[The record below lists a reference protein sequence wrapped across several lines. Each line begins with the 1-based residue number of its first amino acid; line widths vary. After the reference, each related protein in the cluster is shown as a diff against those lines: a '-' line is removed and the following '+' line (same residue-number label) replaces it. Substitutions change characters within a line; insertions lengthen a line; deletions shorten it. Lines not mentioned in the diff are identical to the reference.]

1 MHLNTLKNKI
11 FEIQNDTEF
20 NEIALEIFRYQYN
33 NNHIY
38 KQFIDINDFKISE
51 INHYKSIPF
60 LPIEFFKTHKIL
72 SSNII
77 PEMFFESSGTS
88 GMTRSRHF
96 ISNIDI
102 YEKSFLKSFETF
114 YGNIEK
120 YCLIALLPNYQEQK
134 NSSLIYMINK
144 LIAATKNTDSG
155 FYLYNLEN
163 LAKKLTELNTKK
175 QQTILFGVTYALLD
189 LAENFPINIPE
200 TIIFETGGMKGR
212 RKEMIKEELHN
223 RLKTAFKV
231 NTIHGEYGMTELLS
245 QAYSKENGRFYAP
258 KWMKIL
264 IRETN
269 DPFSI
274 LDNNRTGGINII
286 DLANIESCSFI
297 ATQDLG
303 IRFEDGSFEIS
314 GRFDNSDIRGCNLM
328 HI

>member
-72 SSNII
+72 TSNII

-102 YEKSFLKSFETF
+102 YEKSFLKGFETF

-120 YCLIALLPNYQEQK
+120 YSLIALLPNYQEQK

-189 LAENFPINIPE
+189 LAENFPVNIPE

-212 RKEMIKEELHN
+212 RKEMIREELHKT
-223 RLKTAFKV
+223 LKKAFKV

-274 LDNNRTGGINII
+274 LENNRTGGINII

-303 IRFEDGSFEIS
+303 IVFKDGSFEIS

>member
-51 INHYKSIPF
+51 INHYKNIPF

-72 SSNII
+72 TSNII
-77 PEMFFESSGTS
+77 PEIFFESSGTS

-102 YEKSFLKSFETF
+102 YEKSFLKGFETF

-120 YCLIALLPNYQEQK
+120 YSLIALLPNYQEQK

-189 LAENFPINIPE
+189 LAENFPVNIPE

-212 RKEMIKEELHN
+212 RKEMIREELHKT
-223 RLKTAFKV
+223 LKKAFKV

-303 IRFEDGSFEIS
+303 IVFKDGSFEIS